1 LWPEGTVVLENGKV
15 RLRTRG
21 DPEKS
26 QDYDPDEAFYDQW
39 LNFHRAITGDG
50 PVVATPEE
58 AMRDLEI
65 LMRAYDSAESRSVV
79 LL

>member
-1 LWPEGTVVLENGKV
+1 MLEDGKL
-15 RLRTRG
+15 RLRKRG
-21 DPEKS
+21 VPEES
-26 QDYDPDEAFYDQW
+26 QDHDPDEAFYDQW
-39 LNFHRAITGDG
+39 LNFHRPITGDE
-50 PVVATPEE
+50 PLVATPEE